1 MEALQ
6 ARRNLN
12 VSLVISALTSFV
24 LYWRAV
30 YSDVFIAVILLAFF
44 VLAPLLVT
52 VLLSLLATLISH

>member
-6 ARRNLN
+6 ARRNLD

-30 YSDVFIAVILLAFF
+30 YSDVFIALILLAFF

>member
-6 ARRNLN
+6 AQRKLDI
-12 VSLVISALTSFV
+12 SLVISALASFV

-30 YSDVFIAVILLAFF
+30 YSDVFIALILLAFF

>member
-1 MEALQ
+1 METLQ
-6 ARRNLN
+6 VRNRLN
-12 VSLVISALTSFV
+12 VSVVVSALTSFI

-30 YSDVFIAVILLAFF
+30 YSDIFLAVILLAFF